1 MYKQAEDFLSK
12 GSKVFILLI
21 LIALM
26 FLSYIY
32 KLFSLQV
39 LNGEQ
44 YRSQSRKISS
54 QVTTISA
61 QRGEIF
67 DRNADLPMVINTD
80 SFAVEVTPG
89 EIPKDRYDTVIAKLA
104 QYLDTS
110 RSEIDKKI
118 PKSVR
123 RSYTTIQVKQNVP
136 FTVISNIAENKS
148 DLPGVSWIS
157 KPMRNYLH
165 TPSLSHIV
173 GYVGDINQDEMA
185 TIRAIQKIVL
195 LEKQELK
202 NSTIPCYREL
212 LDAKC
217 LQLMFMAV

>member
-1 MYKQAEDFLSK
+1 MYKKAEDIFSK
-12 GSKVFILLI
+12 GTKVFILLI
-21 LIALM
+21 LIVLM
-26 FLSYIY
+26 FLSYVY

-44 YRSQSRKISS
+44 YRSQSKKISS

-110 RSEIDKKI
+110 RSEIDRKI

-136 FTVISNIAENKS
+136 
-148 DLPGVSWIS
+148 
-157 KPMRNYLH
+157 
-165 TPSLSHIV
+165 
-173 GYVGDINQDEMA
+173 
-185 TIRAIQKIVL
+185 
-195 LEKQELK
+195 
-202 NSTIPCYREL
+202 
-212 LDAKC
+212 
-217 LQLMFMAV
+217 